1 MKASIKFAKNFKY
14 TAWAIIV
21 VFLVTGVAGSVDQ
34 VWCFEPDGHIN
45 LERGPDCTRLTPQG
59 LAASPAIA
67 KEAQAKGQCL
77 RCLDFPAFLPGL
89 SSGDTRFNGPS
100 EQISGFT
107 DSLFLSSSDVN
118 LASRGIF
125 PLGSS
130 QSLLTIP
137 LLRTVVLII

>member
-1 MKASIKFAKNFKY
+1 MKASIKFAKNSKY
-14 TAWAIIV
+14 TAWVTIV
-21 VFLVTGVAGSVDQ
+21 AFLVIGVTGSVGL
-34 VWCFEPDGHIN
+34 VWCLESDGHLN
-45 LERGPDCTRLTPQG
+45 LEHGPGCTRLALQTPPV
-59 LAASPAIA
+59 SPVIV
-67 KEAQAKGQCL
+67 KEAPVKGQCL

-100 EQISGFT
+100 EQISGLAN
-107 DSLFLSSSDVN
+107 SLFPTSLDVN